1 MEFQLK
7 VRFLTKQGAPMKHT
21 KQYTKDYFQQSGKFV
36 LKSSVQYL
44 LSANKNKHIKY
55 PFTDTN
61 GAGFMQW

>member
-36 LKSSVQYL
+36 VKKFCAIS
-44 LSANKNKHIKY
+44 
-55 PFTDTN
+55 PFCKQEQ
-61 GAGFMQW
+61 AY